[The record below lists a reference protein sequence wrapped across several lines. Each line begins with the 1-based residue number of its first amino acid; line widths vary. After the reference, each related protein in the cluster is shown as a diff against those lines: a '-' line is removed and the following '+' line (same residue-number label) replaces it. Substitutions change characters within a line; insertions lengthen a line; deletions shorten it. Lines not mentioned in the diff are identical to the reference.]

1 MSSKFLR
8 PILLRTTDWI
18 ALTSMLSDS
27 VSGWLICLRSSRK
40 EVALLGCSEES
51 LLLLLGMASSGW
63 MHL

>member
-1 MSSKFLR
+1 
-8 PILLRTTDWI
+8 
-18 ALTSMLSDS
+18 MLSDS